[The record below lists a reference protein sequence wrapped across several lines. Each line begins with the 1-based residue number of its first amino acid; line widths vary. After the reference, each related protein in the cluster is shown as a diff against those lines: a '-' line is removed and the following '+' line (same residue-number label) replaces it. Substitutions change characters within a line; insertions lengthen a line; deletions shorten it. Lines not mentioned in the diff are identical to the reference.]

1 MRKLAPALLLLVI
14 AIPLTAGKN
23 KHKDKRFEPVT
34 ITSPAQV
41 AGRYV
46 GIDPDFVIEL
56 RGDSGTLRNF
66 QRMATLTHIFYEGSV
81 LKATV
86 VYPGQRREVLEAVF
100 VNRIKNG
107 ETAFGLVLRD
117 FDVRPDEQTTLQ
129 NLFCRRE

>member
-1 MRKLAPALLLLVI
+1 MRKLALVSLLLLALPLI
-14 AIPLTAGKN
+14 AKS
-23 KHKDKRFEPVT
+23 KYKDKRFEPVT
-34 ITSPAQV
+34 ISNPAQA

-46 GIDPDFVIEL
+46 GIDPDFVIVL
-56 RGDSGTLRNF
+56 HGDSGTLRNF
-66 QRMATLTHIFYEGSV
+66 DRTGTLTHIFYEGSV

-86 VYPGQRREVLEAVF
+86 VYPGERREVLQATF

-117 FDVRPDEQTTLQ
+117 FDVRAGDDVTLQ

>member
-1 MRKLAPALLLLVI
+1 MRKLAFVPLLILAA
-14 AIPLTAGKN
+14 AIPLVAKS
-23 KHKDKRFEPVT
+23 KYKDKRFEPVT
-34 ITSPAQV
+34 ITNPAQA

-56 RGDSGTLRNF
+56 HGSSGTLRNF
-66 QRMATLTHIFYEGSV
+66 DRTGTLTHIFYEGSV

-86 VYPGQRREVLEAVF
+86 VYPGERREVLEATF

-107 ETAFGLVLRD
+107 ETAFGLVLQNM
-117 FDVRPDEQTTLQ
+117 DVHIDNDVTLQ

>member
-1 MRKLAPALLLLVI
+1 MRKLVLASLLLAA
-14 AIPLTAGKN
+14 AIPLVAKN
-23 KHKDKRFEPVT
+23 KYKEKRFEPVT
-34 ITSPAQV
+34 ITNPAQA

-46 GIDPDFVIEL
+46 GIDPDFVITL
-56 RGDSGTLRNF
+56 QGNSGTLHNF
-66 QRMATLTHIFYEGSV
+66 DRTGTLTHIFYEGSV

-86 VYPGQRREVLEAVF
+86 VYPGERREVLQATF

-117 FDVRPDEQTTLQ
+117 FDVRVDNDVTLQ